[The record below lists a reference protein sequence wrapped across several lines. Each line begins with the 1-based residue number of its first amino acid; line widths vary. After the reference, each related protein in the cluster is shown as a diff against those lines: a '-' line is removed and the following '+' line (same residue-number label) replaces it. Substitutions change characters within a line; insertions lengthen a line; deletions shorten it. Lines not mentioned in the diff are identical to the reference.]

1 MTKCCITSPTTKVLS
16 AYSKRSEADL
26 GGGGTGDLTEPPQLK
41 LLTFINLQLE

>member
-1 MTKCCITSPTTKVLS
+1 MTTCCITSPTTKVLS

-26 GGGGTGDLTEPPQLK
+26 GGGTGDLTEPPQLK